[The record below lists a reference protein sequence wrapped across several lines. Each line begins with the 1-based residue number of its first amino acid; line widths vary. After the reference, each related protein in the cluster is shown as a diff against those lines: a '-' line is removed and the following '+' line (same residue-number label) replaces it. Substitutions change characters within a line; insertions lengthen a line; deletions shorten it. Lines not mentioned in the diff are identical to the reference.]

1 MEARMRIVL
10 IAVAIVAGQS
20 LALAQAPS
28 GTTPTQQTTTAPVS
42 NPTKIE
48 EPKSKIPP
56 AANAN
61 RGLHVGKDA
70 LDAGPIE
77 VKRNK

>member
-1 MEARMRIVL
+1 MWTTL
-10 IAVAIVAGQS
+10 
-20 LALAQAPS
+20 LALVFLASVSVAFAQTTT
-28 GTTPTQQTTTAPVS
+28 TTPTQPTTTAPVS
-42 NPTKIE
+42 NTTKIQ
-48 EPKSKIPP
+48 EPKSRIPP
-56 AANAN
+56 AANSN